1 MRVLVPGIVVLLLTS
16 VHSAQRPSA
25 APGELLGVVL
35 LDGNQSIQMKY
46 TIASRRSHTGITSST
61 QYFVFG
67 GPRAALRSITR
78 TPAFEFETDPGFEDP
93 VYLFKFDAHTT
104 SREIRVAKG
113 SGGLAELSI
122 PKDHIIQTSLKE
134 IGDGTISTK
143 RYRLKPTSALR
154 PGEYCLGRSSYSC
167 FDFGVD

>member
-1 MRVLVPGIVVLLLTS
+1 MRVLVPGIIMLLLTS
-16 VHSAQRPSA
+16 VLSAQSQST
-25 APGELLGVVL
+25 APGELQAVVL
-35 LDGNQSIQMKY
+35 LDGSQSIQMKY
-46 TIASRRSHTGITSST
+46 NIASRRSHTGITSST

-67 GPRAALRSITR
+67 GPKAAVRTISR

-93 VYLFKFDAHTT
+93 VFLFKFDAHTT
-104 SREIRVAKG
+104 SREIRVARG

-134 IGDGTISTK
+134 IGDGAASTK
-143 RYRLKPTSALR
+143 RYRMKPTSALR